1 MSSSPLTG
9 SARGER
15 VPDSDFPEGR
25 HLPLAVG
32 EAYGRVRIHLAG
44 LPDGAAAYTVPVMDV
59 EGAARVPV
67 DRKKRL
73 HPKEA
78 DLITERPVQPYDP
91 PAGIDEGDL
100 RWILE
105 TGTHRQWA
113 SVEKRF
119 GDRTS
124 DACTDL
130 IRAGGV
136 VVRCD
141 VADVRDWKPRRLYL
155 TRAWAAQAA
164 DVVRELRGL
173 PVPFEARQD
182 LVTLIAGVPALEDEA
197 TLLAAMPESDPLR
210 VPRGARTKTT
220 RWTTHE
226 AAIRT
231 ACFWYRH
238 QQPGGRRL
246 TEREVA
252 GHALGGTKE
261 WTDASK
267 AAFAMLLGRPIDQIL
282 DKADHDIR
290 VRGPLW
296 WTVGE
301 TAADARRGYP
311 WVGLPSGGIHAM
323 GNVQHDARGVLVI
336 ENADTFQQVCMHC
349 PEVTDR
355 WLCVWGK
362 GSSTSGVV
370 TFLAVM
376 SDVPIAIWG
385 DLDAYGIQIA
395 TNLAERLERD
405 ITPVAMTADLY
416 TGGTKYKPDDLDDS
430 KRVAEKMTTAGLPS
444 LQGLAQAIADADG
457 LGCEQETLYDEVL
470 PTLAEQLTA
479 IEGPRIPNQPRH

>member
-1 MSSSPLTG
+1 VSSSPLTG
-9 SARGER
+9 FARGEPM
-15 VPDSDFPEGR
+15 PDSDFLEGYGM
-25 HLPLAVG
+25 PLAVG
-32 EAYGRVRIHLAG
+32 EAYGRVRIPLAG
-44 LPDGAAAYTVPVMDV
+44 LPDGVAAYTVPVTDT

-78 DLITERPVQPYDP
+78 DLITERPVRPYGP
-91 PAGIDEGDL
+91 PAGIDEGEL

-105 TGTHRQWA
+105 TGSHRQWA
-113 SVEKRF
+113 SVEKRL
-119 GDRTS
+119 GGRAWDVC
-124 DACTDL
+124 ADL

-136 VVRCD
+136 VVRCG

-155 TRAWAAQAA
+155 TRTWAAQAA

-173 PVPFEARQD
+173 PVPFEAR
-182 LVTLIAGVPALEDEA
+182 LNLITLIAGIPGLEDEA
-197 TLLAAMPESDPLR
+197 ALLAAMPDSDPLR

-226 AAIRT
+226 AAIRA

-267 AAFAMLLGRPIDQIL
+267 AAFAALLGRPIDQIL

-323 GNVQHDARGVLVI
+323 GNVQDDARGVLVI

-362 GSSTSGVV
+362 GSATSGVV
-370 TFLAVM
+370 AFLELM
-376 SDVPIAIWG
+376 SDVPIAVWG
-385 DLDAYGIQIA
+385 DLDAYGIQIV
-395 TNLAERLERD
+395 TNLAERLKRD

-416 TGGTKYKPDDLDDS
+416 AGGPKYKPDDIDDS
-430 KRVAEKMTTAGLPS
+430 KRVAEKMVTDGLPA
-444 LQGLAQAIADADG
+444 LQGLAQVIADADG

-479 IEGPRIPNQPRH
+479 IEGSDMV